1 LSPRGNGE
9 NPNRRDDGDRRSHES
24 PLTRAG
30 SRLYSSVSAPF
41 RLKDGNG
48 RLKILLVSGLV
59 VFSLFAARLVDL
71 QVVRGDALA
80 AVAQNSRTVTVKQ
93 PAERGKIY
101 DASGIALAQSVP
113 ARDITADPYL
123 IDDPQYYAEQ
133 LSPIVGI
140 APAKIVESLQR
151 RTNSNGREVRF
162 AYVARKLE
170 LSKWDEIRALTLPGK
185 RSGSGLPGMYS
196 EPASLRVYPSGPLA
210 ANLLGYTNAEGTGVA
225 GLEAQFNDELAGVD
239 GAKTYERSATGGEIP
254 TGTGTE
260 VESQPGSSYQ
270 LTINRDLQWIAQQR
284 INASIKRFDA
294 DSAMVV
300 AMDPTTGRLLAMAQS
315 PGADPNKI
323 KPPDPKKPEDS
334 DAERLRNYAVEQAF
348 DPGSTGKIIT
358 MAGVLDQ
365 GVADPSTVFR
375 VPNRLPR
382 PNGDGEFQF
391 KDDVDHPLYKMTL
404 AGVLAQSSNIGTI
417 LAAEMI
423 GEDKQ
428 YEYLK
433 RFGVGEP
440 TGLGSPL
447 ENKGE
452 LPPVSQWGDLTF
464 PNIAYGQGYS
474 TNAVQMASVF
484 ATVANSGVRVAPKLI
499 DAKIGPDG
507 NVERS
512 PDSESTRA
520 ISDQAAEQLTNMME
534 QVVLEGGTAQ
544 DIAAVPGYRVA
555 GKTGTAQ
562 LYDPEANGGSGG
574 YRGYVASFI
583 GFAPADDPKLVVA
596 VVTRNP
602 KREYF
607 GGVTGGPVFKAVMTA
622 GLQMMEIPP
631 SGEKSPVMEL
641 HTKGSTKGGPWNR

>member
-1 LSPRGNGE
+1 
-9 NPNRRDDGDRRSHES
+9 
-24 PLTRAG
+24 
-30 SRLYSSVSAPF
+30 VSAPF
-41 RLKDGNG
+41 RLKDGSG
-48 RLKILLVSGLV
+48 RLRVLLVCGLI
-59 VFSLFAARLVDL
+59 VFSLFAARLVDI

-80 AVAQNSRTVTVKQ
+80 AIAQNSRTVTVKQ

-151 RTNSNGREVRF
+151 QTNANGREVRF

-170 LSKWDEIRALTLPGK
+170 LSKWDEIRALTLPGT
-185 RSGSGLPGMYS
+185 RTGSGLPGMYS

-225 GLEAQFNDELAGVD
+225 GLEAQFNDDLAGVD

-260 VESQPGSSYQ
+260 VESQAGSSYQ
-270 LTINRDLQWIAQQR
+270 LTINRDLQWIAQQQ

-294 DSAMVV
+294 DSAVVV
-300 AMDPTTGRLLAMAQS
+300 AMDPETGRILAMAQS
-315 PGADPNKI
+315 PGADPNNI
-323 KPPDPKKPEDS
+323 KEG
-334 DAERLRNYAVEQAF
+334 DAQRLRNNAVEQAF
-348 DPGSTGKIIT
+348 DPGSTGKVMT
-358 MAGVLDQ
+358 MAAVLDQ
-365 GVADPSTVFR
+365 KAADPSTVFR

-382 PNGDGEFQF
+382 PNGDGEFLF
-391 KDDVDHPLYKMTL
+391 RDDVDHPLYKMTL

-417 LAAEMI
+417 QAAELI
-423 GEDKQ
+423 GEDTLYDYMK
-428 YEYLK
+428 K
-433 RFGVGEP
+433 FGIGDL

-452 LPPVSQWGDLTF
+452 LPPTSAWGDLTF
-464 PNIAYGQGYS
+464 PNVAYGQAYS

-484 ATVANSGVRVAPKLI
+484 ATVANGGERVAPKLI
-499 DAKIGPDG
+499 DAKIDPEG

-512 PDSESTRA
+512 ADPEVTRVV
-520 ISDQAAEQLTNMME
+520 SDEAAGQLTNMME

-544 DIAAVPGYRVA
+544 GIAAVPGYRVA

-562 LYDPEANGGSGG
+562 LYDPEANGGKGG

-583 GFAPADDPKLVVA
+583 GFAPADDPKVVVA

-631 SGEKSPVMEL
+631 SGEESPVMEL
-641 HTKGSTKGGPWNR
+641 HTKGSTKAGPWNR

>member
-1 LSPRGNGE
+1 
-9 NPNRRDDGDRRSHES
+9 
-24 PLTRAG
+24 LTRAG
-30 SRLYSSVSAPF
+30 SRLYSSVAAPF
-41 RLKDGNG
+41 RLKDGTG
-48 RLKILLVSGLV
+48 RLKVLLVCGFF

-71 QVVRGDALA
+71 QVVRGDAIA
-80 AVAQNSRTVTVKQ
+80 TVAQNSRTVTVKQ

-123 IDDPQYYAEQ
+123 IDDPQDYAEK
-133 LSPIVGI
+133 LSPIVGV
-140 APAKIVESLQR
+140 PPSTIVEALQR
-151 RTNSNGREVRF
+151 QTNANGREVRF
-162 AYVARKLE
+162 AYIARKLE
-170 LSKWDEIRALTLPGK
+170 LSKWDEIRDLK
-185 RSGSGLPGMYS
+185 LPGMYS

-210 ANLLGYTNAEGTGVA
+210 ANLLGYTNSEGTGVA
-225 GLEAQFNDELAGVD
+225 GFEAQFNDGLAGVD

-270 LTINRDLQWIAQQR
+270 LTINRDLQWIAQKQ
-284 INASIKRFDA
+284 INASIKRFEA
-294 DSAMVV
+294 DSAVVV
-300 AMDPTTGRLLAMAQS
+300 AMDPKTGRILAMAQS
-315 PGADPNKI
+315 PGADPNNI
-323 KPPDPKKPEDS
+323 KEG
-334 DAERLRNYAVEQAF
+334 DAERLRNNAVEQAF
-348 DPGSTGKIIT
+348 DPGSTGKVIT
-358 MAGVLDQ
+358 MAAVLDQ
-365 GVADPSTVFR
+365 GAADPSTVFR

-382 PNGDGEFQF
+382 PNGPGEFQF

-417 LAAEMI
+417 QAAEMI

-428 YEYLK
+428 HEYMK
-433 RFGVGEP
+433 RFGVGEL
-440 TGLGSPL
+440 TGLGSVL

-474 TNAVQMASVF
+474 TNAVQMASVY
-484 ATVANSGVRVAPKLI
+484 ATVANSGVRVAPKLV

-507 NVERS
+507 NVERA
-512 PDSESTRA
+512 PDSESSRA
-520 ISDQAAEQLTNMME
+520 ISDEASEQLTTMME

-544 DIAAVPGYRVA
+544 GIAAVPGYRVA

-583 GFAPADDPKLVVA
+583 GFAPADDPKLVIA

-631 SGEKSPVMEL
+631 SGSKSPVLPL
-641 HTKGSTKGGPWNR
+641 HAKGSTKGGPWNW

>member
-1 LSPRGNGE
+1 
-9 NPNRRDDGDRRSHES
+9 
-24 PLTRAG
+24 
-30 SRLYSSVSAPF
+30 
-41 RLKDGNG
+41 
-48 RLKILLVSGLV
+48 

-71 QVVRGDALA
+71 QVVRGDAVA

-123 IDDPQYYAEQ
+123 IDDPQAYAEK

-151 RTNSNGREVRF
+151 QTNSNGREVRF
-162 AYVARKLE
+162 AYIARKLE
-170 LSKWDEIRALTLPGK
+170 LSKWDEIRELQ
-185 RSGSGLPGMYS
+185 LPGMYS

-210 ANLLGYTNAEGTGVA
+210 ANLLGYTNSEGTGVA
-225 GLEAQFNDELAGVD
+225 GLEAQFNDDLAGVD

-260 VESQPGSSYQ
+260 IESQAGSSYQ
-270 LTINRDLQWIAQQR
+270 LTINRDLQWIAQQQ

-294 DSAMVV
+294 DSAVVV
-300 AMDPTTGRLLAMAQS
+300 AMDPETGRILAMAQS
-315 PGADPNKI
+315 PGADPNNI
-323 KPPDPKKPEDS
+323 KNG
-334 DAERLRNYAVEQAF
+334 DAERLRNNAVEQAF
-348 DPGSTGKIIT
+348 DPGSTGKVIT
-358 MAGVLDQ
+358 MGAVLDQ
-365 GVADPSTVFR
+365 GVADPSTVFT
-375 VPNRLPR
+375 VPNRLPL

-391 KDDVDHPLYKMTL
+391 KDDVDHPVYKMTL

-417 LAAEMI
+417 KAAQLI

-428 YEYLK
+428 YEYMK
-433 RFGVGEP
+433 RFGIGEP

-452 LPPVSQWGDLTF
+452 LPEVSQWGDLTF

-484 ATVANSGVRVAPKLI
+484 ATVANGGVRVAPKLV
-499 DAKIGPDG
+499 DAKIDSDG
-507 NVERS
+507 NVDRS
-512 PDSESTRA
+512 PDSESNRA
-520 ISDQAAEQLTNMME
+520 ISDEAANQLTNMME

-544 DIAAVPGYRVA
+544 GIAAVPGYRVA

-562 LYDPEANGGSGG
+562 LYDPEANGGQGG

-607 GGVTGGPVFKAVMTA
+607 GGVTGGPVFKSVMSA

-631 SGEKSPVMEL
+631 SGEESPVLPL
-641 HTKGSTKGGPWNR
+641 HAKGSTKSGPWNR

>member
-1 LSPRGNGE
+1 M
-9 NPNRRDDGDRRSHES
+9 
-24 PLTRAG
+24 
-30 SRLYSSVSAPF
+30 
-41 RLKDGNG
+41 
-48 RLKILLVSGLV
+48 
-59 VFSLFAARLVDL
+59 FSLFAARLVDL

-123 IDDPQYYAEQ
+123 VDDPQGYAEK

-140 APAKIVESLQR
+140 APEKIVESLQR
-151 RTNSNGREVRF
+151 QTNANGREVRF
-162 AYVARKLE
+162 AYIARKLE
-170 LSKWDEIRALTLPGK
+170 LSKWDEIRALK
-185 RSGSGLPGMYS
+185 LPGMYS

-210 ANLLGYTNAEGTGVA
+210 ANLLGYTNSEGTGVA

-260 VESQPGSSYQ
+260 VESQAGSSYQ
-270 LTINRDLQWIAQQR
+270 LTINRDLQWIAQKQ

-294 DSAMVV
+294 DSAVVV
-300 AMDPTTGRLLAMAQS
+300 AMDPETGRILAMAQS
-315 PGADPNKI
+315 PGANPNKI
-323 KPPDPKKPEDS
+323 KPPDPKNPKDS
-334 DAERLRNYAVEQAF
+334 DSEKLRNYAVEQAF
-348 DPGSTGKIIT
+348 DPGSTGKVIT

-365 GVADPSTVFR
+365 GAADPSTVFR

-382 PNGDGEFQF
+382 PNGDGEFLF

-417 LAAEMI
+417 QAAELI
-423 GEDKQ
+423 GKDKQ

-433 RFGVGEP
+433 KFGIGEP

-452 LPPVSQWGDLTF
+452 LPQVSKWGDLTF
-464 PNIAYGQGYS
+464 PNIAYGHAYS
-474 TNAVQMASVF
+474 TNAVQMTSAF

-499 DAKIGPDG
+499 DAKIDPDG
-507 NVERS
+507 NVERA
-512 PDSESTRA
+512 PDSKSTRA
-520 ISDQAAEQLTNMME
+520 ISDQANEQLTSMME
-534 QVVLEGGTAQ
+534 QVVLEGGTAHK
-544 DIAAVPGYRVA
+544 IAAVPGYRVA

-562 LYDPEANGGSGG
+562 LYDPEANGGDGG

-631 SGEKSPVMEL
+631 SGKKSPVLPL
-641 HTKGSTKGGPWNR
+641 HAKGSTKGGPWNR

>member
-1 LSPRGNGE
+1 MSLSSPPRRSRG
-9 NPNRRDDGDRRSHES
+9 RRDDPDGWDDRDSRSHDS
-24 PLTRAG
+24 PLG
-30 SRLYSSVSAPF
+30 RLYASVSAPF
-41 RLKDGNG
+41 TLKDGQG
-48 RLKILLVSGLV
+48 RLKVLLICGLF

-71 QVVRGDALA
+71 QVVKGDALA
-80 AVAQNSRTVTVKQ
+80 SVAQNSRTVKVDQ

-123 IDDPQYYAEQ
+123 IDDPEYYAEQ

-140 APAKIVESLQR
+140 APEKIVESLQR
-151 RTNSNGREVRF
+151 KTNSNGNEVRF

-170 LSKWDEIRALTLPGK
+170 LSKWDEIRELNLPGK
-185 RSGSGLPGMYS
+185 SAGSGLPGMYS
-196 EPASLRVYPSGPLA
+196 EPASKRVYPSGSLA
-210 ANLLGYTNAEGTGVA
+210 ANLLGYTNAERTGVA
-225 GLEAQFNDELAGVD
+225 GLEAQFDDELAGVD
-239 GAKTYERSATGGEIP
+239 GSKTYERSATGGEIP

-260 VESQPGSSYQ
+260 VEAQPGSSIQ
-270 LTINRDLQWIAQQR
+270 LTINRDLQWIAQKQ

-294 DSAMVV
+294 DSAVVV
-300 AMDPTTGRLLAMAQS
+300 AMDPKTGRLLAVAQS
-315 PGADPNKI
+315 PGADPNNI
-323 KPPDPKKPEDS
+323 KEG
-334 DAERLRNYAVEQAF
+334 DAERLRNNAVEQAF
-348 DPGSTGKIIT
+348 DPGSTGKVMT
-358 MAGVLDQ
+358 MAAVLDQ
-365 GVADPSTVFR
+365 GAADSSTVFK

-382 PNGDGEFQF
+382 PNGDGEFLF
-391 KDDVDHPLYKMTL
+391 KDDVDHPFYKMTL

-417 LAAEMI
+417 QAAELI
-423 GEDKQ
+423 GEDTQ
-428 YEYLK
+428 YDYMK
-433 RFGVGEP
+433 KFGIGEP

-452 LPPVSQWGDLTF
+452 LLPTSQWGDLTF
-464 PNIAYGQGYS
+464 PNVAYGQGYS

-484 ATVANSGVRVAPKLI
+484 ATVANGGERVAPKLV
-499 DAKIGPDG
+499 DAKIDPEG
-507 NVERS
+507 NVDRT
-512 PDSESTRA
+512 PDPEVTRV
-520 ISDQAAEQLTNMME
+520 ISDEAADELTVMME

-544 DIAAVPGYRVA
+544 GIANVPGYRVA

-562 LYDPEANGGSGG
+562 LYDPEANGGTGG

-631 SGEKSPVMEL
+631 SGEESPVLEL
-641 HTKGSTKGGPWNR
+641 HTKGSTKGGPWNWHG

>member
-1 LSPRGNGE
+1 
-9 NPNRRDDGDRRSHES
+9 
-24 PLTRAG
+24 
-30 SRLYSSVSAPF
+30 
-41 RLKDGNG
+41 
-48 RLKILLVSGLV
+48 
-59 VFSLFAARLVDL
+59 VFSLFAARLVDI

-80 AVAQNSRTVTVKQ
+80 AIAQNSRTVTVKQ

-151 RTNSNGREVRF
+151 QTNANGREVRF

-170 LSKWDEIRALTLPGK
+170 LSKWDEIRALTLPGT
-185 RSGSGLPGMYS
+185 RTGSGLPGMYS

-225 GLEAQFNDELAGVD
+225 GLEAQFNDDLAGVD

-260 VESQPGSSYQ
+260 VESQAGSSYQ
-270 LTINRDLQWIAQQR
+270 LTINRDLQWIAQQQ

-294 DSAMVV
+294 DSAVVV
-300 AMDPTTGRLLAMAQS
+300 AMDPETGRILAMAQS
-315 PGADPNKI
+315 PGADPNNI
-323 KPPDPKKPEDS
+323 KEG
-334 DAERLRNYAVEQAF
+334 DAQRLRNNAVEQAF
-348 DPGSTGKIIT
+348 DPGSTGKVMT
-358 MAGVLDQ
+358 MAAVLDQ
-365 GVADPSTVFR
+365 KAADPSTVFR

-382 PNGDGEFQF
+382 PNGDGEFLF
-391 KDDVDHPLYKMTL
+391 RDDVDHPLYKMTL

-417 LAAEMI
+417 QAAELI
-423 GEDKQ
+423 GEDTLYDYMK
-428 YEYLK
+428 K
-433 RFGVGEP
+433 FGIGDL

-452 LPPVSQWGDLTF
+452 LPPTSAWGDLTF
-464 PNIAYGQGYS
+464 PNVAYGQAYS

-484 ATVANSGVRVAPKLI
+484 ATVANGGERVAPKLI
-499 DAKIGPDG
+499 DAKIDPEG

-512 PDSESTRA
+512 ADPEVTRVV
-520 ISDQAAEQLTNMME
+520 SDEAAGQLTNMME

-544 DIAAVPGYRVA
+544 GIAAVPGYRVA

-562 LYDPEANGGSGG
+562 LYDPEANGGKGG

-583 GFAPADDPKLVVA
+583 GFAPADDPKVVVA

-631 SGEKSPVMEL
+631 SGEESPVMEL
-641 HTKGSTKGGPWNR
+641 HTKGSTKAGPWNR

>member
-1 LSPRGNGE
+1 M
-9 NPNRRDDGDRRSHES
+9 
-24 PLTRAG
+24 
-30 SRLYSSVSAPF
+30 SAPF
-41 RLKDGNG
+41 RLKDGSG
-48 RLKILLVSGLV
+48 RLRVLLVCGLI
-59 VFSLFAARLVDL
+59 VFSLFAARLVDI

-80 AVAQNSRTVTVKQ
+80 AIAQNSRTVTVKQ

-151 RTNSNGREVRF
+151 QTNANGREVRF

-170 LSKWDEIRALTLPGK
+170 LSKWDEIRALTLPGT
-185 RSGSGLPGMYS
+185 RTGSGLPGMYS

-225 GLEAQFNDELAGVD
+225 GLEAQFNDDLAGVD

-260 VESQPGSSYQ
+260 VESQAGSSYQ
-270 LTINRDLQWIAQQR
+270 LTINRDLQWIAQQQ

-294 DSAMVV
+294 DSAVVV
-300 AMDPTTGRLLAMAQS
+300 AMDPETGRILAMAQS
-315 PGADPNKI
+315 PGADPNNI
-323 KPPDPKKPEDS
+323 KEG
-334 DAERLRNYAVEQAF
+334 DAQRLRNNAVEQAF
-348 DPGSTGKIIT
+348 DPGSTGKVMT
-358 MAGVLDQ
+358 MAAVLDQ
-365 GVADPSTVFR
+365 KAADPSTVFR

-382 PNGDGEFQF
+382 PNGDGEFLF
-391 KDDVDHPLYKMTL
+391 RDDVDHPLYKMTL

-417 LAAEMI
+417 QAAELI
-423 GEDKQ
+423 GEDTLYDYMK
-428 YEYLK
+428 K
-433 RFGVGEP
+433 FGIGDL

-452 LPPVSQWGDLTF
+452 LPPTSAWGDLTF
-464 PNIAYGQGYS
+464 PNVAYGQAYS

-484 ATVANSGVRVAPKLI
+484 ATVANGGERVAPKLI
-499 DAKIGPDG
+499 DAKIDPEG

-512 PDSESTRA
+512 ADPEVTRVV
-520 ISDQAAEQLTNMME
+520 SDEAAGQLTNMME

-544 DIAAVPGYRVA
+544 GIAAVPGYRVA

-562 LYDPEANGGSGG
+562 LYDPEANGGKGG

-583 GFAPADDPKLVVA
+583 GFAPADDPKVVVA

-631 SGEKSPVMEL
+631 SGEESPVMEL
-641 HTKGSTKGGPWNR
+641 HTKGSTKAGPWNR